1 MLVGRSAEIDRID
14 RLIDAL
20 DEGQSGALVLR
31 GEAGIGKSALL
42 QYAEDR
48 ARAREMTVLRASGVE
63 SEVELAFCA
72 LADLLQPLLGDLGRL
87 AGPQGAALEGAL
99 ELGPPLPGDRFAI
112 ATATFS
118 LLALAAEGR
127 PIVAL
132 VDDVQWLD
140 GPSLS
145 TLVFAVRRLKREG
158 VLIILAAR
166 EDQSSALESLDTIL
180 LEGLDDLAARAL
192 LEMHE
197 PTLSREV
204 AEQVQRVASGNPLAL
219 LEVSRALSDAQRTG
233 AEPLDEPLKAGPRL
247 SQIYRQR
254 LRALS
259 GDAQQCLLVASA
271 SDLDDTRSI
280 ARALTEFGLELSGLE
295 EAEEAGLVSIGE
307 GRLIWRHPLVRAV
320 VYHGASPGAR
330 RATHRALASALDGE
344 SEADRRAWHLASA
357 ALGDD
362 DVAASALERSAVN
375 ARLRRGNAAAGRA
388 FERAA
393 RLSSDPEERARR
405 LFEAALDLLTSAQP
419 GRAGRL
425 LAEALELCTQTL
437 LRADIQRTRALVD
450 MFSGTPRPLIEL
462 LIKES
467 DRVESEDPV
476 RAAWMRSDAC
486 MAATMTGDVG
496 YTLGLAFHAL
506 EAARRAGPQAVTM
519 SRAMLANALILAGRR
534 KEAIGHLSA
543 VREVLQSEGLP
554 PFPFVLLFVQA
565 LGHSSMWLEQND
577 EAQIFLDQVMELART
592 HGAVRGTAFPL
603 SCQSEIAYR
612 RGRWAEA
619 FAIADAARQIAEDVG
634 ERNESSFSL
643 VCMAQVEAAWG
654 REDDCRAHV
663 AESLKISGE
672 LGIGSIEVYAQSAL
686 GLLELSLGR
695 PDAALVHLDPL
706 SRLAERYQ
714 LNEPNVVRWAPD
726 FVEAHARSGN
736 VMEARSALS
745 IFDGRARATKGP
757 WAMGESARCR
767 GLLAS
772 DDDFEQCF
780 AEAIRWHAVGEAPF
794 EQARTLLS
802 LGERRRRA
810 KRAAGAREPLARA
823 LASFEKLGATPWS
836 QRALS
841 ELRATGVR
849 LGSVSEPLLATLTP
863 QELRVAMAVGEGMT
877 NRKAAAALFLSPKT
891 VDYHL
896 GKVYR
901 KLNVSSRGELA
912 AIVAKHARTNE
923 ED

>member
-1 MLVGRSAEIDRID
+1 
-14 RLIDAL
+14 
-20 DEGQSGALVLR
+20 
-31 GEAGIGKSALL
+31 
-42 QYAEDR
+42 
-48 ARAREMTVLRASGVE
+48 
-63 SEVELAFCA
+63 
-72 LADLLQPLLGDLGRL
+72 
-87 AGPQGAALEGAL
+87 
-99 ELGPPLPGDRFAI
+99 
-112 ATATFS
+112 
-118 LLALAAEGR
+118 
-127 PIVAL
+127 
-132 VDDVQWLD
+132 
-140 GPSLS
+140 
-145 TLVFAVRRLKREG
+145 
-158 VLIILAAR
+158 
-166 EDQSSALESLDTIL
+166 
-180 LEGLDDLAARAL
+180 
-192 LEMHE
+192 
-197 PTLSREV
+197 
-204 AEQVQRVASGNPLAL
+204 
-219 LEVSRALSDAQRTG
+219 
-233 AEPLDEPLKAGPRL
+233 
-247 SQIYRQR
+247 
-254 LRALS
+254 
-259 GDAQQCLLVASA
+259 
-271 SDLDDTRSI
+271 
-280 ARALTEFGLELSGLE
+280 
-295 EAEEAGLVSIGE
+295 
-307 GRLIWRHPLVRAV
+307 
-320 VYHGASPGAR
+320 
-330 RATHRALASALDGE
+330 LASALDGE